1 MNKDYLPAIV
11 AGFGAAVLTTIPGF
25 KNFGCCLLVPAASI
39 VALVLYNK
47 TNRLNE
53 KIAVNKAIILGLL
66 TGIVAALFSTFFDLL
81 ITYITHTN
89 EFIAGLPQ
97 TELIM
102 NDLNMGPIMDES
114 LKLIKTMA
122 KDIEANG
129 FSALYTIMIFI
140 SNILTYTIFGIL
152 GGAIGA
158 AILNRRIQNN

>member
-11 AGFGAAVLTTIPGF
+11 CGFGAAVLTTIPGF
-25 KNFGCCLLVPAASI
+25 KNFACCLLVPAASI
-39 VALVLYNK
+39 AAIVLYKK
-47 TNRLNE
+47 TNRLDE

-66 TGIVAALFSTFFDLL
+66 TGVVAALFSTFFDLL

-97 TELIM
+97 TELII
-102 NDLNMGPIMDES
+102 NDLNMGSIVDES
-114 LKLIKTMA
+114 LKLIKQMG
-122 KDIEANG
+122 KDIETNG

-140 SNILTYTIFGIL
+140 SNIITYMIFGIL

-158 AILNRRIQNN
+158 AILNRRNRD